1 MKLEQI
7 KAIDR
12 PSPKQLTL
20 YFINCALGAVFTLG
34 IALAPIVIG
43 MVPLFIRY
51 YTMRYRFDE
60 SGVGVSYGY
69 FFRHESY
76 LTYDKIQ
83 DIHLNRGFIERW
95 LGLGTVEV
103 QTAAGSSGAEVT
115 FIGLT
120 QFDEVRDFLYA
131 RMRQGKGTKRPKV
144 DPSGEGEAGL
154 QSDSDSEA
162 LALLRSIRDEVSELK
177 AAVLAQQDPAGGHAS

>member
-1 MKLEQI
+1 MNLEQI

-12 PSPKQLTL
+12 PSPKQLNL
-20 YFINCALGAVFTLG
+20 YFINCALGAIFTLG
-34 IALAPIVIG
+34 VALPPIILG
-43 MVPLFIRY
+43 MIPLFIRY
-51 YTMRYRFDE
+51 YTMRYRFDD

-83 DIHLNRGFIERW
+83 DIHLNRGFLERW

-103 QTAAGSSGAEVT
+103 QTAAGSSGAEVS

-120 QFDEVRDFLYA
+120 QFDEVRDFLYS
-131 RMRQGKGTKRPKV
+131 RMRQGKGLKSPK
-144 DPSGEGEAGL
+144 SR
-154 QSDSDSEA
+154 DSSPDVADSADESEA
-162 LALLRSIRDEVSELK
+162 LGLLRSIRDEVSELK
-177 AAVLAQQDPAGGHAS
+177 AAVLARQEFEGGQSS